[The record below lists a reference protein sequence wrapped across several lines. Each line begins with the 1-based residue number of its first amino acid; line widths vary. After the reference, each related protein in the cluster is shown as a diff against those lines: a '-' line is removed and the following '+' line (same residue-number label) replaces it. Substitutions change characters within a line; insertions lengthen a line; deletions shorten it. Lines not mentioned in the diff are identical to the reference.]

1 MGYWVRVVLG
11 VVLIVGGVAVMG
23 YSTYE
28 LIDIG
33 TCASGGPYE
42 SAREC
47 PEGTGT
53 LIVSMLPATL
63 VTLVGVGVFASR
75 GGRATAPGLPPT
87 A

>member
-1 MGYWVRVVLG
+1 MGYYVRTLLG
-11 VVLIVGGVAVMG
+11 IALMLAGVAVFA
-23 YSTYE
+23 YSTYR

-63 VTLVGVGVFASR
+63 VVLAGVWTYSAR
-75 GGRATAPGLPPT
+75 GGRATAPGLPPRV
-87 A
+87 